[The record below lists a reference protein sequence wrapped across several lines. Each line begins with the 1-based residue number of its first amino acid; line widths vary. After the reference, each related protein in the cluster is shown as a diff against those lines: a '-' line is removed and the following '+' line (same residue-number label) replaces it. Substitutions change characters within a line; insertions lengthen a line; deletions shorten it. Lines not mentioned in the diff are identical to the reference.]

1 VVGADTSLT
10 LALTTA
16 HRIPR
21 KGKLH
26 VNVYASWNV
35 GSDDPLDYF
44 SSVTCADFTVGGV
57 AVTDAYT
64 CSFLDGS
71 RVEVDGGFVW
81 ADVPAG
87 TAISVRILGFRN
99 PIAAN
104 APFEVFSVYTSDEG
118 EANVVDYLEAS
129 VTVTVPALLTGGR
142 LAVSPPPLQEINIG
156 VVQEANTMRLTYAA
170 PVPLQAGCSA
180 SYWFPTAYYDADD
193 ITELRTG
200 TLFAAAAVSYLP
212 AGSGGANEFIVADV
226 PAAETGGVAYKS
238 VTFSG
243 CLDFRRQRPET
254 TTIFGLTQ
262 PTSTKP
268 TASLQVYIRDSRG
281 EVVAYFA
288 SGVSFT
294 PVTGSM
300 ALVSASLDPAT
311 VYAEAELTWTI

>member
-1 VVGADTSLT
+1 
-10 LALTTA
+10 
-16 HRIPR
+16 
-21 KGKLH
+21 
-26 VNVYASWNV
+26 
-35 GSDDPLDYF
+35 
-44 SSVTCADFTVGGV
+44 
-57 AVTDAYT
+57 
-64 CSFLDGS
+64 
-71 RVEVDGGFVW
+71 
-81 ADVPAG
+81 
-87 TAISVRILGFRN
+87 
-99 PIAAN
+99 
-104 APFEVFSVYTSDEG
+104 
-118 EANVVDYLEAS
+118 
-129 VTVTVPALLTGGR
+129 
-142 LAVSPPPLQEINIG
+142 
-156 VVQEANTMRLTYAA
+156 MRLTYAA

-180 SYWFPTAYYDADD
+180 SYWFPTVYYDAAE

-212 AGSGGANEFIVADV
+212 AGSGGANEFTVADI
-226 PAAETGGVAYKS
+226 PPAETGGVAYKS

-281 EVVAYFA
+281 ETVAYFN

-311 VYAEAELTWTI
+311 VYAAAALTWTIQPSHNLYAADSPSLTIEVPTDYSVPGVCTTTAANGDPYGASRACSTNTIQNTLTISNLVASDWVGGGTLSFTTSAVTLPTTSAGG